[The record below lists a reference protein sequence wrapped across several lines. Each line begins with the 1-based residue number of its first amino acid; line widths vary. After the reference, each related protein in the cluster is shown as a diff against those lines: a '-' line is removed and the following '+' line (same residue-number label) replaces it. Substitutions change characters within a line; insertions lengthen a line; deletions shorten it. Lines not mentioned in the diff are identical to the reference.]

1 MRVEFIFDKAKVQQ
15 RGYTLE
21 AVYHAL
27 KKNFEA
33 KHLHCI
39 AEHEIL
45 AFTGHGN
52 EGDFSSMWAI
62 IMALLRTEWFHRF
75 AASCVWYD
83 DDGTEEDVLAQAW
96 KVQKQS
102 HCKKILIL
110 ARLGVK
116 FTPNLAFSTFGNKFD
131 TQIQRRR

>member
-1 MRVEFIFDKAKVQQ
+1 MKVEFTFDKAKVQQ

-21 AVYHAL
+21 AVYHTI

-33 KHLHCI
+33 KHLRCI

-45 AFTGHGN
+45 AFTGNDN

-62 IMALLRTEWFHRF
+62 IMALLRTEWFSDI

-83 DDGTEEDVLAQAW
+83 DDGTEEDVLAHAW

-102 HCKKILIL
+102 HFKK
-110 ARLGVK
+110 
-116 FTPNLAFSTFGNKFD
+116 D
-131 TQIQRRR
+131 THISKAGG